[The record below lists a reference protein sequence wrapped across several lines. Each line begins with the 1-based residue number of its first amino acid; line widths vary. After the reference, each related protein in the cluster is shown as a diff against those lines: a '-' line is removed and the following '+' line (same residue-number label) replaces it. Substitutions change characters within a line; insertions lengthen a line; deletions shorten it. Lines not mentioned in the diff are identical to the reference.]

1 MNPGIKDLEEHNYS
15 KSQEILTRS
24 QYRAST
30 IVRNMMGKRLFAY
43 FKKWKDETRHFNVT
57 MKEKVKIKLLQLCKG
72 RFAAYFFHWK
82 SNSFNKRN
90 QLDNGKNM
98 EDLSTNE
105 SLQLEAM
112 ENEKQLRF

>member
-1 MNPGIKDLEEHNYS
+1 MNPGIKDLEDHNYS

-24 QYRAST
+24 QLRAST

-72 RFAAYFFHWK
+72 RYAAYFFHWK

-98 EDLSTNE
+98 NE
-105 SLQLEAM
+105 LNANEA
-112 ENEKQLRF
+112 L